1 MRDRIE
7 ELGRIL
13 VAAAH
18 ADGHV
23 EPQEVERIR
32 EVLESICDPLP
43 EGLLERIL
51 AFDPTNMPLVA
62 LAAPFNPDAAPDKR
76 RLLELIVSVHDSDG
90 ETDYLEDTF
99 VRDTGRALG
108 LEPDAYEDLLL
119 QILPAT
125 PEEALAPAAKPAK
138 AKATKKPAAK
148 AKAKA
153 KKKPAAKAKAKAKAT
168 KKPAPKAKAKKKPAP
183 KKKSRKR

>member
-23 EPQEVERIR
+23 EPQEVEKIR

-51 AFDPTNMPLVA
+51 AFDPVTTPLLD
-62 LAAPFNPDAAPDKR
+62 LAAPFSPDAAPEKR
-76 RLLELIVSVHDSDG
+76 RLLELIVSVHDADG

-99 VRDTGRALG
+99 VRETGRALG
-108 LEPDAYEDLLL
+108 LDPDAYEDLLL

-125 PEEALAPAAKPAK
+125 PEEEAEPAPA
-138 AKATKKPAAK
+138 KKPAAK
-148 AKAKA
+148 PTA
-153 KKKPAAKAKAKAKAT
+153 KKKPTAKPTAK
-168 KKPAPKAKAKKKPAP
+168 KKPTAKPKAKKKPAP
-183 KKKSRKR
+183 KAKKPAAKPKAKKKPRKR